1 MTHQEFEELTGRQV
15 TPEDYH
21 FIEIL
26 YMAAGEMS
34 KSEFCEELHSMCP
47 HNVAN
52 NHMGLRRCLKEIGQ
66 HVATTEAELD
76 TLRRETRQTHTDLA
90 EILVGKAC
98 LYQDSDLYKA
108 AIQLIG
114 QREAVLLKLRLDL
127 PLWDED
133 KRYILATLKDF

>member
-34 KSEFCEELHSMCP
+34 KSEFCEELRSMCT

-52 NHMGLRRCLKEIGQ
+52 NHMGLRRSLKEIGQ
-66 HVATTEAELD
+66 YVATTEAELD
-76 TLRRETRQTHTDLA
+76 TLRRETRRTHTDLA
-90 EILVGKAC
+90 ETLIGKAC

-133 KRYILATLKDF
+133 KQYILATLKAF